1 MDSVRPHQFEP
12 LWSVQ
17 NPSAPSTM
25 QAALEITDLPNA
37 ARYVLAVSKPCLLW
51 SSILP
56 AIFRC
61 SDQVMSAAYR
71 IGDGSHARGIH
82 IRSSPCNVDEPLF
95 TGESTIVDSLKR
107 PLYHQGIVVFSQRVN
122 VLVGPSGPSSATCT
136 TSREPSSTDSVPAY
150 AARPS
155 RYASPVTLSRFRTS
169 PRYQGRP
176 TAADMASCIAA
187 CSQGWSESDIAAALS
202 REYLSRD
209 MSRTRQAAYIR
220 RTLYKARRWAAEPPR
235 QSPRPRAARVVY
247 PPSHSSLCSKGQH
260 SSKCGRQKTFRGC
273 YETRTPPLRSARIAD
288 EKTIYRDQA
297 CRAVW
302 RHAQSTDFLGLSGVF
317 A

>member
-1 MDSVRPHQFEP
+1 LPEPPARGQSKNRTRETIAVRITPTEATRIRMMDSVRPHQFEP

-209 MSRTRQAAYIR
+209 MSRTRQAFNYPQVD
-220 RTLYKARRWAAEPPR
+220 AAFGVR
-235 QSPRPRAARVVY
+235 LCTVQSRDR
-247 PPSHSSLCSKGQH
+247 
-260 SSKCGRQKTFRGC
+260 
-273 YETRTPPLRSARIAD
+273 LRH
-288 EKTIYRDQA
+288 Y
-297 CRAVW
+297 
-302 RHAQSTDFLGLSGVF
+302 
-317 A
+317 